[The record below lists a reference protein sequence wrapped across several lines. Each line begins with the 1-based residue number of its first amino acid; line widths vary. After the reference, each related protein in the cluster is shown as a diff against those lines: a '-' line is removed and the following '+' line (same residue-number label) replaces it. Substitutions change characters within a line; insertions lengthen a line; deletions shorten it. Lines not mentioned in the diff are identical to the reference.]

1 MSKGNNIEVKNTIKL
16 EYHQETDGKIE
27 KKELSFSKDLLK
39 EPYTKESLF
48 VIQVDGK
55 SMETLINDKALVVA
69 DLSKKEFENN
79 KIFLVYKDDRMWIKK
94 AKIIDNKEYFVSI
107 NPDFAHLVYEKKDT
121 RIIAKTIL
129 TFTNL

>member
-1 MSKGNNIEVKNTIKL
+1 M
-16 EYHQETDGKIE
+16 
-27 KKELSFSKDLLK
+27 
-39 EPYTKESLF
+39 
-48 VIQVDGK
+48 IQVDGK

>member
-1 MSKGNNIEVKNTIKL
+1 MKKITASLLILASAFTYAQYNTKA
-16 EYHQETDGKIE
+16 EAEAAR
-27 KKELSFSKDLLK
+27 KDLLK

-121 RIIAKTIL
+121 RIIAKAIL